1 MAIHPDLVDE
11 SGIGVHYR
19 EYKILL
25 KAGRFDSS
33 ARFGEF
39 WRDVESVARHCEVKY
54 HELSREPHIREVH
67 FFDTVDY
74 DMYNSSFILRK
85 RHRIHDGFP
94 VDEELAF
101 KFRHTDRELAASIN
115 VSSSR
120 DLSSRIKFK
129 EEILLDPDN
138 VGGFRSIFSHN
149 FVAMNTRV
157 APRGRFADLIAVF
170 GVLERADVDPNT
182 EVRVVNDVHV
192 TESSVDLAE
201 LDFGNGFRGKA
212 NVAVWRQVGSLEPL
226 VGEFAF
232 QCKFKHYE
240 DISPK
245 AFKKSESFYSELQ
258 HRLKDWIEWGTTK
271 TALIYKMGSKPV
283 KNQHE

>member
-1 MAIHPDLVDE
+1 MAIHPDLLDE
-11 SGIGVHYR
+11 AGAGIHYR

-25 KAGRFDSS
+25 KAERFDSS
-33 ARFGEF
+33 ARFTEF
-39 WRDVESVARHCEVKY
+39 GRHVEAVAKHCEVKY
-54 HELSREPHIREVH
+54 HELPPDPHIREVH

-85 RHRIHDGFP
+85 RHRIQDGFP

-115 VSSSR
+115 VSASR

-149 FVAMNTRV
+149 FVAMNTNV
-157 APRGRFADLIAVF
+157 APGGRFADLIAVF
-170 GVLERADVDPNT
+170 GVLEKTGVPPEA
-182 EVRVVNDVHV
+182 EVRVVNDAHV
-192 TESSVDLAE
+192 AESSVDLAE

-212 NVAVWRQVGSLEPL
+212 NVAVWRQVGNLDPL
-226 VGEFAF
+226 VGEFAY

-245 AFKKSESFYSELQ
+245 AMKKSEKFYSELQ
-258 HRLKDWIEWGTTK
+258 HRLKDWIERGTTK
-271 TALIYKMGSKPV
+271 TALIYKLGSKPV
-283 KNQHE
+283 KNAHE